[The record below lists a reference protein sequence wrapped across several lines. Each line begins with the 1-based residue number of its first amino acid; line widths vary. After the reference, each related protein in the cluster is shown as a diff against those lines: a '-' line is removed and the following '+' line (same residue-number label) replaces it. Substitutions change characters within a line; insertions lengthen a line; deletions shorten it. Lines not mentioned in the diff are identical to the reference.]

1 MTQAGCISTKEA
13 ASRLQVHART
23 VRNWIDTFQEYIG
36 PNWNERGHYVLSE
49 ESFNRLLD
57 IKRRLSDSNKTLKQ
71 VRDELIHEGRIT
83 FSQPISKQEAT
94 RSEAGTTEKMFH
106 HLLETIDNVGGLVE
120 DLYDRMDRMETH
132 MVGLFETMEEMEQ
145 KVLACNYDAVSANE
159 VQQMFDE
166 VRKKQDQLRIELRN
180 VSFTQ
185 RLTAATSEYGFLPR
199 RQKKSRFFGL
209 L

>member
-1 MTQAGCISTKEA
+1 MAQAGCISTKEA
-13 ASRLQVHART
+13 AERLKIHART

-49 ESFNRLLD
+49 ESFARLLD
-57 IKRRLSDSNKTLKQ
+57 IKQRLNDSNKTLKQ
-71 VRDELIHEGRIT
+71 VREELILEGKI
-83 FSQPISKQEAT
+83 SLPQPAAPAASPSPN
-94 RSEAGTTEKMFH
+94 SETTEKMFQ

-120 DLYDRMDRMETH
+120 ELYERMERMENH
-132 MVGLFETMEEMEQ
+132 MTDLFESLEGMEQ
-145 KVLACNYDAVSANE
+145 KVLTVSYDSISANE

-185 RLTAATSEYGFLPR
+185 RLTAATSEYGLLPR